1 MIVPHPDN
9 VATDRCDTGRNYH
22 DAMDMP
28 RETQST
34 ALLRND
40 DGKTSDAVIFVPGL
54 MGSALYDTVDQRY
67 IWGLEPAWYVR
78 AWSPIGTALTPLAVT
93 DAERDGRSNR
103 IIPAPLEFPAFSAV
117 LGGLAPYRPL
127 LRELRTAVVR
137 PDAVLEFPYDWRL
150 PVAHNAG
157 LLAEKI
163 DRHLTWWRAQSG
175 NPDAQVVLVAHSMG
189 GLLCRHLHTIPGA
202 TDHVRDIVTLGTP
215 FGGAATVAAVLGSG
229 VGGSIRLPAQRLR
242 RVAVT
247 MPGLYDLLP
256 TYRSVLDGNQV
267 RHLTASDVA
276 SFGADRELADTALRT
291 QTAQRET
298 PLTQHHALIGV
309 QQPTTSSLI
318 LADGLATGL
327 ETTFHPTA
335 EGDLRRHPDG
345 RPVTA
350 AGLGDGTVPRNAAL
364 PAHATTPMPAALHH
378 MPLARAATAITV
390 AHDVVLH
397 GATDAGP
404 RLGPDDGIGVRLPD
418 IVAPNREWSVE
429 LTGTDAL
436 HATVT
441 VVDVETNI
449 ALPHGYPHRRD
460 GAVQA
465 TLSLPKPGLYRVQ
478 VTGGPEP
485 VTQYVLAENSAATE

>member
-1 MIVPHPDN
+1 MIV
-9 VATDRCDTGRNYH
+9 
-22 DAMDMP
+22 
-28 RETQST
+28 
-34 ALLRND
+34 
-40 DGKTSDAVIFVPGL
+40 VPGL

-78 AWSPIGTALTPLAVT
+78 AWSPIGTALAPLAVT
-93 DAERDGRSNR
+93 DEERDGRGSR
-103 IIPAPLEFPAFSAV
+103 VIPAPLQFPVFSAA
-117 LGGLAPYRPL
+117 LGGLAPYTPL
-127 LRELRTAVVR
+127 LRELRTAVLR

-163 DRHLTWWRAQSG
+163 DAHLTWWRARSG
-175 NPDAQVVLVAHSMG
+175 NPEAQVVLVAHSMG

-229 VGGSIRLPAQRLR
+229 VGGSIPLPAQRLR

-256 TYRSVLDGNQV
+256 TYRSVVDGTWV

-276 SFGADRELADTALRT
+276 SFGADRELADTALRI
-291 QTAQRET
+291 QAAQRET
-298 PLTQHHALIGV
+298 TLIGHHALIGV
-309 QQPTTSSLI
+309 GQPTTSSLTVV
-318 LADGLATGL
+318 DGLATGL
-327 ETTFHPTA
+327 ENTFRPTSD
-335 EGDLRRHPDG
+335 GDLRRHPDG
-345 RPVTA
+345 RPVAA

-364 PAHATTPMPAALHH
+364 PARATTSMPAALHH

-390 AHDVVLH
+390 ARDVVQH
-397 GATDAGP
+397 GAADAGP
-404 RLGPDDGIGVRLPD
+404 RLGPGDGIGVRLPD
-418 IVAPNREWSVE
+418 IVVPNREWSVE
-429 LTGTDAL
+429 LTGTEAL

-441 VVDVETNI
+441 VVDVETNV

-460 GAVQA
+460 GAVRA
-465 TLSLPKPGLYRVQ
+465 AISLPKPGLYRVR

-485 VTQYVLAENSAATE
+485 VIQYVLAESPDATE